1 MRFLFILILL
11 CNTTFAQTVLYQ
23 DNCELTGYNWR
34 ATWTSPNVSYVTG
47 NSATTDL
54 PANSPL
60 YVSSNRSILFQGVG
74 NPGSRPERAT
84 ISLPPVSIN
93 PTVANCFKMRIASMA
108 INPTQN
114 AGAGLDNQDNLRIT
128 VSYNGSATYSPEI
141 QVNGGSDISWG
152 YNAPGVIYRTAQ
164 GSLSNYAQVLG
175 SEYSFITLE
184 LPVGTSLVAFEIDVG
199 ANASGETWL
208 IDNFQLVGNCYSA
221 LPVLLT
227 DYNCLL
233 VNNNVIV
240 KWTTLSETNND
251 FFIIEAS
258 NDLINIQEIG
268 RVVGNG
274 NSTDRINYYFTHYT
288 PMNYYRLS
296 QVDYDGTIKRYN
308 WMCVDL
314 KLKSFKLKTIY
325 DVYGRE
331 VNDFNHGI
339 YFIIDADGN
348 SKKIAK

>member
-1 MRFLFILILL
+1 MRFLLLLILL
-11 CNTTFAQTVLYQ
+11 YNTSFAQTILYQ

-47 NSATTDL
+47 TSAATDL

-60 YVSSNRSILFQGVG
+60 YVSSNRSIMFQGVG
-74 NPGSRPERAT
+74 NPGSGPERAT

-93 PTVANCFKMRIASMA
+93 PAVANCFKMRIASIA

-114 AGAGLDNQDNLRIT
+114 SGAGLDNQDNLRIT

-141 QVNGGSDISWG
+141 QVNGGSDINWG

-208 IDNFQLVGNCYSA
+208 IDDFQLVGNCYSA

-227 DYNCLL
+227 DYSCLL
-233 VNNNVIV
+233 VNDNMIV

-296 QVDYDGTIKRYN
+296 QIDYDGKITRYN
-308 WMCVDL
+308 WIYVYNPKSSPTEYIWGKYNFL
-314 KLKSFKLKTIY
+314 GQKLK
-325 DVYGRE
+325 
-331 VNDFNHGI
+331 
-339 YFIIDADGN
+339 
-348 SKKIAK
+348 